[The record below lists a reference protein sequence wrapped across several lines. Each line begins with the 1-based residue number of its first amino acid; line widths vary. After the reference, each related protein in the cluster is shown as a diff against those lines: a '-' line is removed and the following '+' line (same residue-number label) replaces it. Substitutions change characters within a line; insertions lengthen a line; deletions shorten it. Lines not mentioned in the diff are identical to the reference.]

1 MGNYIRWTDEMIDI
15 LTEEFPITYD
25 RMVADKLKISV
36 SSVRR
41 KASELKLVKARIS
54 NYRTMQTVE
63 ELYPTHSQ
71 RQIAEIAG
79 VSERT
84 VRRICK
90 ALNLKRDSEEDSIIR
105 SEGIRR
111 VFQSDNRRIIYG
123 LDQKTNRCF
132 GRSNERLKVYDEL
145 KRHGYIVIKG
155 TRTVYYSQDMRRIVH
170 VESYAKA
177 LGLKFEEW
185 ESE

>member
-1 MGNYIRWTDEMIDI
+1 MLEMLVSDY
-15 LTEEFPITYD
+15 PITFNN
-25 RMVADKLKISV
+25 VLAEKLGV
-36 SSVRR
+36 SINSVRR
-41 KASELKLVKARIS
+41 KAAKMGLSKAGRM
-54 NYRTMQTVE
+54 NYTTWDTVE
-63 ELYPTHSQ
+63 RLFQTHSQ

-79 VSERT
+79 VSVRT
-84 VRRICK
+84 VGRICK
-90 ALNLKRDSEEDSIIR
+90 TLNLKRDREEDSIMR

-111 VFQSDNRRIIYG
+111 VFQSDNRRILYG

>member
-79 VSERT
+79 VSVRT
-84 VRRICK
+84 VGRICK
-90 ALNLKRDSEEDSIIR
+90 TLNLKRDREEDSIMR

-111 VFQSDNRRIIYG
+111 VFQSDNRRILYG

-155 TRTVYYSQDMRRIVH
+155 TRTVYYSQDMRRVVH

-177 LGLKFEEW
+177 LGLRFEEW